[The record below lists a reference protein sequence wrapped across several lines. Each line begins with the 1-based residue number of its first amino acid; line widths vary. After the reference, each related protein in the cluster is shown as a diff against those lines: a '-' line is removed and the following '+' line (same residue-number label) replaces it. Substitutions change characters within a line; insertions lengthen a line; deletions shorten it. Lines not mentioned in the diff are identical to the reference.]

1 MHIISPHKKH
11 ESLGV
16 DSFFAPESMLR
27 FINKNGKL
35 LPEQDLINFARKE
48 LSDSRKSFVDIGA
61 HIGSYTFELATSFN
75 HVHSFEP
82 AQEAYNYLCSN
93 VILKGLTRKTTT
105 YNVAIGSSK
114 KKEVFCVREIDGGT
128 SGLPLFDENHEAV
141 VGDNENSYPV
151 NVETLDSFKLTNVG
165 LLKIDVE
172 GYELDVLKGAV
183 KTLVRNNYPSILFE
197 CNYMIGCHPDNLKE
211 TFESAQEKLFVFL
224 EDLGYSISRIKGSE
238 MYIARR
244 STTLQNL
251 LEDFI
256 KNPHDNLNKFRL
268 GYEYEKLGHCSSAM
282 GYYLSCAENT
292 DDDLL
297 AYECLL
303 RKAVA
308 FRCIGGREAHV
319 RNALQLAVSLLPQRP
334 EAYYL
339 MTVVYET
346 TQDARDEDKW
356 QQMYAWA
363 RTGENISKNFK
374 GAPLL
379 TDVGYIGDSLFLFQQ
394 AVCLWWMGRFSD
406 SEKMFLYL
414 KGTKTLNS
422 HYQKYIENNLTSI
435 RKSKPETTKINI

>member
-1 MHIISPHKKH
+1 MYIISPHKKH

-48 LSDSRKSFVDIGA
+48 LSDSTKSFVDIGA

-128 SGLPLFDENHEAV
+128 SGLPLFDENNEAV
-141 VGDNENSYPV
+141 VGHNESSYPV

-183 KTLVRNNYPSILFE
+183 KTLIRNNYPSILFE
-197 CNYMIGCHPDNLKE
+197 CNYMIGCHPDNLEE
-211 TFESAQEKLFVFL
+211 TFESAQKKLFVFL
-224 EDLGYSISRIKGSE
+224 ADLGYSISHIKESE

-251 LEDFI
+251 LECFI
-256 KNPHDNLNKFRL
+256 KNPHDNLNKFWL

-308 FRCIGGREAHV
+308 FRRIGGREAHV

-339 MTVVYET
+339 MSVVYEIT
-346 TQDARDEDKW
+346 RDARDEDKW
-356 QQMYAWA
+356 QQSYAWA
-363 RTGENISKNFK
+363 SIGKEIDVIFK
-374 GAPLL
+374 GESLL
-379 TDVGYIGDSLFLFQQ
+379 TDVGYEGYSALEFQQ
-394 AVCLWWMGRFSD
+394 AVALWWMGRFSCAKD
-406 SEKMFLYL
+406 LFNKLLENPFITERHRQAALSNLKVLSTKEK
-414 KGTKTLNS
+414 KLN
-422 HYQKYIENNLTSI
+422 T
-435 RKSKPETTKINI
+435 